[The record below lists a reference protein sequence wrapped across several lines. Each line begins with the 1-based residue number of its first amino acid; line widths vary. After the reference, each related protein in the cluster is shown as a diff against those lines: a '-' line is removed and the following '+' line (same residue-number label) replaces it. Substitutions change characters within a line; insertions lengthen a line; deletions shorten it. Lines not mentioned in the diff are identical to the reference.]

1 MHSIFV
7 FDDVEAAGGVF
18 PDGWVVPADVVGW
31 DADGV
36 GDGFELLAEDVF
48 DEGFDVGAA
57 VWPAAVV
64 AVGEVV
70 VPVWVEGLVWW
81 LSGELAPGGDGA
93 CWVVV
98 WWGFGHVVWLV
109 IAGLGVFW
117 LVVHRVFSPFWLVVQ
132 HVPYLLQSDGA
143 VHAGR

>member
-1 MHSIFV
+1 MHPVLV

-18 PDGWVVPADVVGW
+18 PDGLVVPADVVGW

-48 DEGFDVGAA
+48 DKGFDVGAA

-70 VPVWVEGLVWW
+70 VPVWVEGLVWR
-81 LSGELAPGGDGA
+81 LSGELTPSGDGA

-98 WWGFGHVVWLV
+98 WCGFGHVVWLV
-109 IAGLGVFW
+109 ITGLGVFW
-117 LVVHRVFSPFWLVVQ
+117 LVVHGVFSFLVSCSA
-132 HVPYLLQSDGA
+132 PPLSLLG
-143 VHAGR
+143 